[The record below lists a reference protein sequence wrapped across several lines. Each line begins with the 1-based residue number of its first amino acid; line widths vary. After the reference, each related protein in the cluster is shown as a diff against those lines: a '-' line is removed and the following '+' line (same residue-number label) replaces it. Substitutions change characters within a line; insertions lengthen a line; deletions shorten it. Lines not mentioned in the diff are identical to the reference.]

1 MKIDTIEIYVP
12 GDESAGIRDELV
24 VLRAEKGAYLI
35 DTEVFAPE
43 DVESTLLKWETR
55 LAEVFSDILDNP
67 EVEVFLTEKEQEG
80 K

>member
-35 DTEVFAPE
+35 DTEVFARE
-43 DVESTLLKWETR
+43 DAESAILEWENR

-67 EVEVFLTEKEQEG
+67 EVEVFLTEKEQGG